1 MKLRLLIFFAATIML
16 IIANPVYAVF
26 IADSG
31 GNLYDYDSATN
42 NSSLIGNSGFG
53 AWFDIAMNP
62 VTNTLY
68 GITGSKGFY
77 SINTDNGAASYIG
90 NAGSFI
96 NGLVFDT
103 NGQLY
108 GSGGNYLYTID
119 LNNGSATSVGYTG
132 FSSSGDL
139 AFDTSGTLYMSA
151 WGNTSG
157 DQLVSLDLS
166 SGAGTLIGNIGFSNV
181 YGLSFSGTTLYGF
194 TYDKKT
200 LTIDT
205 STGVGSKLFDNPIR
219 TYGASDVAPV
229 PEPATMLLFGTGLA
243 GLAGVVRRKKK

>member
-1 MKLRLLIFFAATIML
+1 MKQRLLIFFAATIML

-26 IADSG
+26 IADGG
-31 GNLYDYDSATN
+31 GNLYDYDIATN
-42 NSSLIGNSGFG
+42 NSSLIGNSGVG

-68 GITGSKGFY
+68 GITGGEELY
-77 SINTDNGAASYIG
+77 SIDTDSGYGTDIG

-108 GSGGNYLYTID
+108 GSGNRNLYTID
-119 LNNGSATSVGYTG
+119 LNSGSATSVGSTG
-132 FSSSGDL
+132 YYSSGDL
-139 AFDTSGTLYMSA
+139 AFDTSGNLYMSA
-151 WGNTSG
+151 MGNSSG
-157 DQLVSLDLS
+157 DLLVSLDTSL
-166 SGAGTLIGNIGFSNV
+166 GTGTLIGNIGFRNV

-194 TYDKKT
+194 TAGKET
-200 LTIDT
+200 LAIDT
-205 STGVGSKLFDNPIR
+205 DLGTGSKLFGNGNNINA
-219 TYGASDVAPV
+219 YGASDAAPV

-243 GLAGVVRRKKK
+243 GLRRKKK